1 MKLFF
6 TYKKSLIIMS
16 AQTVTVTGKT
26 YRFKFSKDF
35 LENLKEFTYIH
46 LMCSYGFQTKDIS
59 LKICKIKSNIYGR
72 HTL

>member
-35 LENLKEFTYIH
+35 LEILKEFTRIH
-46 LMCSYGFQTKDIS
+46 MFDEA
-59 LKICKIKSNIYGR
+59 KIFKENFN
-72 HTL
+72 